1 MTKIKQTVNPP
12 PSLQERFQIL
22 LGDEYP
28 QFLGAISK
36 PPAHFV
42 RINTLKTNIKA
53 GLEKL
58 KQLDITYSPLP
69 WYPAGFRITGNHKPI
84 PSIKEYSLGWY
95 YIQEGGSMLPPV
107 VLNPQ
112 SHDSVLDMCAAPGSK
127 TTQMAQMMNNKGAI
141 IANDR
146 SFRRLTSLGHNIQVC
161 GVINTI
167 TLCQDGRHL
176 STRLPLQFDRIL
188 VDVPCTASGRF
199 RSNPPQFEVPD
210 LRRILGIQS
219 IQKGL
224 LTAGFRLLN
233 PGGSLVY
240 STCSI
245 HPEENEAVVDHL
257 LSSSSDAV
265 LELPQLSNLHSH
277 PGITQW
283 TETHFSKKLTTCLR
297 IYPHDNDTDS
307 FFIAL
312 LRKEA

>member
-1 MTKIKQTVNPP
+1 VTEIKQTATLP
-12 PSLQERFQIL
+12 PSLQERFQML

-28 QFLGAISK
+28 QFLDAISK
-36 PPAHFV
+36 PPTHFV
-42 RINTLKTNIKA
+42 RINTLKTDIDA
-53 GLEKL
+53 GLKQL
-58 KQLDITYSPLP
+58 KQLDITYLPLP
-69 WYPAGFRITGNHKPI
+69 WYSAGFRISGNLEHLPFT
-84 PSIKEYSLGWY
+84 KEYSLGWY

-112 SHDSVLDMCAAPGSK
+112 SHDSVLDICAAPGSK

-161 GVINTI
+161 GIINTI

-176 STRLPLQFDRIL
+176 STRLPLQFDRIS
-188 VDVPCTASGRF
+188 VDVPCTASGHL
-199 RSNPPQFEVPD
+199 RSKPPQFEVPD
-210 LRRILGIQS
+210 LRRILGIQT

-224 LTAGFRLLN
+224 LTAAFRLLK
-233 PGGSLVY
+233 PEGSLVY

-257 LSSSSDAV
+257 LRSSSDAV
-265 LELPQLSNLHSH
+265 LKIPQLSNYRSH

-283 TETHFSKKLTTCLR
+283 SDVHFSEKLTKCLR

-312 LRKEA
+312 IRKEA